1 MLGKKLHW
9 SDGGGGGRRSVRGFA
24 VPYQPTVRTVAAGP
38 FSYVYSK
45 CTCNSRDSD
54 RLLCP

>member
-45 CTCNSRDSD
+45 CT
-54 RLLCP
+54 